1 MSPTR
6 QSAAVSAAP
15 LSPPSSAPRSRRP
28 TLRSTLTKLRYRWVP
43 DHIVGEILSK
53 KWIDNTIPFLVLVCV
68 VLVFGALIPNF
79 YTVGNIAITARQL
92 GEFALV
98 CLAMMTVIIV
108 GGIDLSVGSNF
119 ALGNFM
125 TLALL
130 NLGNW
135 PVGAAVPVV
144 ILICGSVGLVN
155 GLLIGY
161 LRLRAFLTTL
171 VTLIIV
177 RAVVDMLLLQYAQAM
192 STSFYNSDLWDTIGS
207 GGPFGI
213 PSSFVVLIVVA
224 IAGHLLLTRSRPGWR
239 AMAIG
244 GSRRS
249 AHNMG
254 LPVRQTVCA
263 TYTISGMLCG
273 LSGVLYAA
281 RLSGAGTD
289 TGMGLEISALTAA
302 VLGGNSLGGGRGSV
316 VKALIG
322 AVIVLLLTNGVLR
335 LGLNSGSGPM
345 VLGLTLLF
353 AVFVDVRWLKNRDK
367 LLSKVYVSP
376 TYVELPAPRSVDAK
390 SGGAFA
396 LNDRLGDVELIG
408 LGEVESPEDVILDED
423 DHLFCGTRH
432 GDIVRFAPPDYRTHE
447 VYAHIGGSPLGMS
460 FDRER
465 NLLVCVGGM
474 GLYKVDRNR
483 RVVKLTDETN
493 RSTFSV
499 VDDSRL
505 RLADDLD
512 IAPDG
517 RVFFSEATIRY
528 EMHDW
533 PVDAL
538 ESRGNGR
545 LICYDPRT
553 GKTQTVVKKLVFPNG
568 VCLSRD
574 GRSML
579 FAESWACRISRY
591 WFDGPKAGTV
601 ERVVDRLPGYP
612 DNINRASDG
621 TYWCAI
627 MGMRSPSL
635 DVALRMPGFRRR
647 MARRIAPDEWLYPN
661 LNVGCVMRFSDAG
674 EIIESLWDKTAANH
688 PMITSMREHKGWL
701 YLGGI
706 TNNRI
711 GRVRLP
717 WADPTWRATQDYWGR
732 A

>member
-1 MSPTR
+1 MA
-6 QSAAVSAAP
+6 SA
-15 LSPPSSAPRSRRP
+15 SSV
-28 TLRSTLTKLRYRWVP
+28 TKLRYRLIP
-43 DHIVGEILSK
+43 DHVIGEILSK
-53 KWIDNTIPFLVLVCV
+53 KWIDNAIPFLV
-68 VLVFGALIPNF
+68 VLGVIAVFGSLIPNF
-79 YTVGNIAITARQL
+79 FSVDNLAITARQF

-98 CLAMMTVIIV
+98 CIAMMTVVIV

-125 TLALL
+125 SLALL
-130 NLGNW
+130 NLAGW
-135 PVGAAVPVV
+135 PVWLAIPAVV
-144 ILICGSVGLVN
+144 LICGGVGLLN
-155 GLLIGY
+155 GVLIGY

-192 STSFYNSDLWDTIGS
+192 SVSFYQSDVWDMIGL
-207 GGPFGI
+207 GGVAGV
-213 PSSFVVLIVVA
+213 PSSFVVLVVVS
-224 IAGHLLLTRSRPGWR
+224 IIGHVLLTRSRPGWR
-239 AMAIG
+239 ALAIG

-263 TYTISGMLCG
+263 AYVISGMLCG
-273 LSGVLYAA
+273 LAGVLYAA
-281 RLSGAGTD
+281 RLGGAGTD
-289 TGMGLEISALTAA
+289 TGMGLEVSALTAA
-302 VLGGNSLGGGRGSV
+302 VLGGNSLGGGRGSI
-316 VKALIG
+316 VKALMG
-322 AVIVLLLTNGVLR
+322 AVIVLIMTNGVLR

-345 VLGLTLLF
+345 VLGLTLIF
-353 AVFVDVRWLKNRDK
+353 AVFVDVRWLKNRNK

-376 TYVELPAPRSVDAK
+376 TYIELPEPLSTDEEK
-390 SGGAFA
+390 DSA
-396 LNDRLGDVELIG
+396 LAINNRLGDVEIIA
-408 LGEVESPEDVILDED
+408 LGEVESPEDVILDDED
-423 DHLFCGTRH
+423 YLYCGTRQ
-432 GDIVRFAPPDYRTHE
+432 GDIMRFSPPDYRQSE
-447 VYAHIGGSPLGMS
+447 IYAHIGGSPLGMS
-460 FDRER
+460 FDRDR

-474 GLYKVDRNR
+474 GLYKIDRDRN
-483 RVVKLTDETN
+483 VSKVTDETN

-517 RVFFSEATIRY
+517 RIFFSEATIRY

-545 LICYDPRT
+545 IICYDPRN
-553 GKTQTVVKKLVFPNG
+553 GKTHTAVRNLIFPNG
-568 VCLSRD
+568 ICLSKD
-574 GRSML
+574 GQSIL

-591 WFDGPKAGTV
+591 WFDGPKAGTI
-601 ERVVDRLPGYP
+601 ERVLDQLPGYP

-621 TYWCAI
+621 TYWAAI
-627 MGMRSPSL
+627 MGMRSPAL
-635 DVALRMPGFRRR
+635 DVALRMPDFRRR

-661 LNVGCVMRFSDAG
+661 LNIGCVIRFNDKG
-674 EIIESLWDKTAANH
+674 EIVESLWDRTAANH
-688 PMITSMREHKGWL
+688 PMITSMREHKGYL

-711 GRVRLP
+711 GRIKLDG
-717 WADPTWRATQDYWGR
+717 ADRNWSGYQDYWGR
-732 A
+732 K